1 MKPSGSPFG
10 GASTVRLLFIVA
22 IAVWPFIFG
31 GGFALTVMSTAGLYA
46 MVAMGLGL
54 LLGQAGQISLGQA
67 AFFGIGAFTAAVL
80 SKSFGLPPL
89 VGVIA
94 GTALAS
100 VVALLIGRPIL
111 KLKGYFLALAT
122 LGLGEIFVV
131 IARQHK
137 HWFNGQVG
145 VVSLPDFSIGGW
157 NFASYRSQYYLV
169 WVVALVTLLL
179 TERALR
185 SRVGRAL
192 RALSSSETAAFTL
205 GVRTAS
211 WKLRTFVISA
221 FMAGLA
227 GGLYAFLIGAVQ
239 YGSFTGQLSLLVMIM
254 VLVGGV
260 GSQWGAVIGAIL
272 MSWLNYAFTGF
283 ATYQTAL
290 YALVLLLLLVFFP
303 FGLMGIDRR
312 YLDAVFRPIERV
324 VALFF
329 GWLPYIGARL
339 AAARET
345 GTVEAIAAVLSV
357 DTAIAR
363 WTTIPVGRSA
373 PNLGDPATPCD
384 APTAG
389 PGERFLLLD
398 DVTVQFGGV
407 MAVNHVSLSISEGSI
422 SALLGPNGA
431 GKTTLFN
438 VISALQKPSG
448 GHVFFRGNAIDKMHP
463 AEVARLGL
471 ARTFQ
476 SMRLFANMSVLEN
489 VMVGRHRHEKAG
501 FVAAALGV
509 HKKEEAESRRRS
521 LDALAVV
528 GLEHLADW
536 PVTALP
542 YGQQRLVEIAR
553 ALATEPR
560 LLLLDEP
567 AAGMNATEKKQLVER
582 IAAIREAGVTVLLV
596 EHDLSMV
603 MAVSDAV
610 NVLNFG
616 SLIASGTPAEVQA
629 DPAVIEAYL
638 GVKHGEEYGTLD
650 AETVEA
656 AHEAQARHKTD
667 GVPVLDVRG
676 ISTKYGSVSAIR
688 DISLGVYSGE
698 IVAVLG
704 SNGAGKTTM
713 LRTISGLLR
722 PYAGTVMYEGEDTTR
737 LRAQEIANKGIGHV
751 PEGRHVFPTLSVID
765 NLKLGT
771 CCRTEKGQI
780 AEDLDWVFEVFPGLA
795 DRRRQSAGTLSG
807 GEQQMLA
814 IGRGLMGRPKLMILD
829 EPSMGLAPMLVE
841 AIFEALVKLNTNG
854 LTLLVVEQNAKLM
867 LSIAHHAFVLQ
878 TGRVALSGTAA
889 ELVCDERVKAL
900 YLGHSNAEC
909 VEGVTN

>member
-1 MKPSGSPFG
+1 MKPPRSLLGKTN
-10 GASTVRLLFIVA
+10 AARLLFVVA
-22 IAVWPFIFG
+22 IAVWPLVFG
-31 GGFALTVMSTAGLYA
+31 GGFALSVMSTAGLSA

-80 SKSFGLPPL
+80 NKSFGMPPW

-100 VVALLIGRPIL
+100 VVAVIVGRPIL

-131 IARQHK
+131 IVRQHK
-137 HWFNGQVG
+137 HWFDGNVG
-145 VVSLPDFSIGGW
+145 VVALPHFSIGGW
-157 NFASYRSQYYLV
+157 SFVSYESQYYLV
-169 WVVALVTLLL
+169 WVVAIVMLFLA
-179 TERALR
+179 ERALR

-205 GVRTAS
+205 GVRTAR
-211 WKLRTFVISA
+211 WKLLTFVISA
-221 FMAGLA
+221 IMAGLA
-227 GGLYAFLIGAVQ
+227 GGFYAFIIGAVH
-239 YGSFTGQLSLLVMIM
+239 YGSFTGQLSLIIMIM

-260 GSQWGAVIGAIL
+260 GSLWGAVIGAII
-272 MSWLNYAFTGF
+272 MSWLNYAFTSF

-303 FGLMGIDRR
+303 FGLLGIDPR
-312 YLDAVFRPIERV
+312 YLDFLRRPLKRV
-324 VALFF
+324 GGLLF
-329 GWLPYIGARL
+329 GRLPYVGPRL
-339 AAARET
+339 AASRET
-345 GTVEAIAAVLSV
+345 RVAALPEVLSV
-357 DTAIAR
+357 EAAITR
-363 WTTIPVGRSA
+363 WTLGSAGHSA
-373 PNLGDPATPCD
+373 PYGESPRITQDSPA
-384 APTAG
+384 AQ
-389 PGERFLLLD
+389 PGGELLRLD

-407 MAVNHVSLSISEGSI
+407 TAVNQVSLAIPQGSV

-448 GHVFFRGNAIDKMHP
+448 GQVFFGGKAVGKMHP

-476 SMRLFANMSVLEN
+476 NLRLFSNMSVLEN
-489 VMVGRHRHEKAG
+489 VMVGRHRHERAG
-501 FVAAALGV
+501 FVTAALGL
-509 HKKEEAESRRRS
+509 HKREEAESRRRS
-521 LDALAVV
+521 LDALAVM
-528 GLEHLADW
+528 GLEQLADR

-567 AAGMNATEKKQLVER
+567 AAGMNATEKRQLVER

-603 MAVSDAV
+603 MAIADTV

-616 SLIASGTPAEVQA
+616 RLIASGPPDETQR

-650 AETVEA
+650 AETVQA
-656 AHEAQARHKTD
+656 AHDSPFRRNED
-667 GVPVLDVRG
+667 EGPVLEVRSL
-676 ISTKYGSVSAIR
+676 STKYGSISAIR
-688 DISLGVYSGE
+688 EISLGVYPGE

-704 SNGAGKTTM
+704 SNGAGKTTL
-713 LRTISGLLR
+713 LRTISGILR
-722 PYAGTVMYEGEDTTR
+722 PHDGAVVYKGEDITR
-737 LRAQEIANKGIGHV
+737 LPAQAIARKGVGHV
-751 PEGRHVFPTLSVID
+751 PEGRHIFPTLSVVD
-765 NLKLGT
+765 NLKLGA
-771 CCRTEKGQI
+771 CCRTDKSQI
-780 AEDLDWVFEVFPGLA
+780 AGDLDWVFDVFPRLA
-795 DRRRQSAGTLSG
+795 DRRGQTAGTLSG

-814 IGRGLMGRPKLMILD
+814 IGRGLMGRPNLMLLD

-841 AIFEALVKLNTNG
+841 TIFEALVKLNSNG
-854 LTLLVVEQNAKLM
+854 LTMLVVEQNAKLL

-878 TGRVALSGTAA
+878 TGRVALFGTAA
-889 ELVCDERVKAL
+889 ELACDERVKAL
-900 YLGHSNAEC
+900 YLGHADAAC
-909 VEGVTN
+909 AGDVAI